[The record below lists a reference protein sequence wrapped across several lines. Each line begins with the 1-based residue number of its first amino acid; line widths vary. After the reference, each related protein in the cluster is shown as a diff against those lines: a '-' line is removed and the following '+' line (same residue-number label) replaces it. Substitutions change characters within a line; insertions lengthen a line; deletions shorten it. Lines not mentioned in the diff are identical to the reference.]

1 MWTELTD
8 VLLHLFYPM
17 LCPACDEEETDTS
30 GMLCFGCQH
39 SLPFTGF
46 EDIRNNAVEKLF
58 WGRVDIC
65 AAFATMFYHE
75 KSSIQRIVHEIK
87 YKNNPELAMHMG
99 KLMGI
104 RMDNV
109 IKTYCIDVCIP
120 MPLHPKKLK
129 KRGYNQAALLCKG
142 IETTGMIPMIEQVL
156 VRRKHTATQTK
167 KSRIERWDNVGD
179 VFSVEQPESILGKHI
194 LLVDDVITTGASTE
208 ACAQTLFQAGAG
220 MVSIAGLAFTP

>member
-8 VLLHLFYPM
+8 ALLHLFYPM
-17 LCPACDEEETDTS
+17 LCPACDVEETDTS
-30 GMLCFGCQH
+30 GMLCIGCQH

-58 WGRVDIC
+58 WGRVEVC
-65 AAFATMFYHE
+65 VAFATMFYHE

-87 YKNNPELAMHMG
+87 YKNNLELAMHMG
-99 KLMGI
+99 RMMGM
-104 RMDNV
+104 RMKNV
-109 IKTYCIDVCIP
+109 INTNGIDFSIP

-142 IETTGMIPMIEQVL
+142 IESTGMIPLLEHVL
-156 VRRKHTATQTK
+156 VRRKHTGTQTK

-179 VFSVEQPESILGKHI
+179 VFSVEQTGSIQGKHI

-208 ACAQTLFQAGAG
+208 ACAQTLLQAGAG
-220 MVSIAGLAFTP
+220 KVSIAGLAFPP